1 MSDSGLGRQA
11 ELRAERIRWTA
22 SSRSKNQSS
31 RSLGAPVSD
40 ERTGERAGRASASS
54 PGGEVEL
61 TQEVGRSY
69 EIGPAWIR
77 PLPTPLITERASE
90 EEGDRDERG

>member
-1 MSDSGLGRQA
+1 MDCKLAQQESVLAEPGR
-11 ELRAERIRWTA
+11 
-22 SSRSKNQSS
+22 
-31 RSLGAPVSD
+31 APVSD

-90 EEGDRDERG
+90 EGDRDERG

>member
-22 SSRSKNQSS
+22 RSRNMNQSS

-61 TQEVGRSY
+61 TQEVGRSS
-69 EIGPAWIR
+69 EIRLA
-77 PLPTPLITERASE
+77 
-90 EEGDRDERG
+90 